1 MIIKTPSDQ
10 CGLCM
15 KLHRL
20 FYFCL
25 FFYLHSTSGYEELLR
40 HVYSNKTMLVLG
52 GGLGCLWM

>member
-1 MIIKTPSDQ
+1 MWSVYEVTSPV
-10 CGLCM
+10 
-15 KLHRL
+15 L
-20 FYFCL
+20 FFP